1 VNGEIAVRE
10 RRPGEGAE
18 LARSWVDAGRYYA
31 ALAPDTFQVPETDGL
46 AEYLDRFDDDGD
58 AGPDVLR
65 LVAEVDGT
73 VVGTAVGRVLR
84 PVEGAH
90 YQLQRE
96 FAETRLHV
104 DAVVIEEAYR
114 RRGVGE
120 SLMNALEAWGRTRGA
135 TVSLLDT
142 YPESALSLPFF
153 TERMGYDRRSVRLWK
168 RL

>member
-1 VNGEIAVRE
+1 VTVEITVRE

-31 ALAPDTFQVPETDGL
+31 ELAPDTFQVPRADGL
-46 AEYLDRFDDDGD
+46 AEYLDRFDDDDGQ
-58 AGPDVLR
+58 DVLR

-84 PVEGAH
+84 PIDGAH

-96 FAETRLHV
+96 FAETRLYV

-120 SLMNALEAWGRTRGA
+120 SLMNALETWARGRGA
-135 TVSLLDT
+135 SVSLLDT

>member
-1 VNGEIAVRE
+1 VSGELSIRE

-31 ALAPDTFQVPETDGL
+31 ALAPDTFQVPATDGL
-46 AEYLDRFDDDGD
+46 AEYLDRFDDDDEG
-58 AGPDVLR
+58 DVLR
-65 LVAEVDGT
+65 LVAEVDGR
-73 VVGTAVGRVLR
+73 VVGTAVGRVMR

-96 FAETRLHV
+96 FADTRLYV

-120 SLMNALEAWGRTRGA
+120 GLMNALEAWGRTRGA

>member
-1 VNGEIAVRE
+1 VTGEITVRAH
-10 RRPGEGAE
+10 RRGDSSE
-18 LARSWVDAGRYYA
+18 LARAWLDAGRYYA
-31 ALAPDTFQVPETDGL
+31 ELAPHTFQVPDTDGL
-46 AEYLDRFDDDGD
+46 EEYLARGDDEPDE
-58 AGPDVLR
+58 PDVLR
-65 LVAEVDGT
+65 LVAEVDGR
-73 VVGTAVGRVLR
+73 VVGAAAGRILR
-84 PVEGAH
+84 PMEGAR

-96 FAETRLHV
+96 FAETRLVV

-120 SLMNALEAWGRTRGA
+120 RLMAALEAWGRDQGA
-135 TVSLLDT
+135 GVSLLDT

>member
-1 VNGEIAVRE
+1 MTGEDTIR
-10 RRPGEGAE
+10 RHRPGDAAE
-18 LARSWVDAGRYYA
+18 LAQGWLDAGRYYA
-31 ALAPDTFQVPETDGL
+31 ALAPDTFQVPESQGL
-46 AEYLDRFDDDGD
+46 AEYLAREEVAPDE
-58 AGPDVLR
+58 PDVLR
-65 LVAEVDGT
+65 LVAEVDGR
-73 VVGTAVGRVLR
+73 VVGSAAARVVR
-84 PVEGAH
+84 PQPGAG

-96 FAETRLHV
+96 FAETRLLV

-120 SLMNALEAWGRTRGA
+120 RLMDSVEAWGREQGA
-135 TVSLLDT
+135 SVSLLDT

>member
-1 VNGEIAVRE
+1 MNGGISIRE

-31 ALAPDTFQVPETDGL
+31 ELAPDTFQVPATDGL
-46 AEYLDRFDDDGD
+46 AEYLDRFDDGD
-58 AGPDVLR
+58 EGDVLR
-65 LVAEVDGT
+65 LVAEVDGR

-84 PVEGAH
+84 PVEGAT

-120 SLMNALEAWGRTRGA
+120 SLMNALETWARGRGA
-135 TVSLLDT
+135 SVSLLDT

>member
-1 VNGEIAVRE
+1 VTGEITVRA
-10 RRPGEGAE
+10 RRPGDAAE
-18 LARSWVDAGRYYA
+18 LARAWLDAGRYYA
-31 ALAPDTFQVPETDGL
+31 GLAPDTFQVPETDGL
-46 AEYLDRFDDDGD
+46 AEFLGRVEAEAGD
-58 AGPDVLR
+58 ADVLR
-65 LVAEVDGT
+65 LVAEVDGR
-73 VVGTAVGRVLR
+73 VVGAAAGRVVR
-84 PVEGAH
+84 PMQGAG

-96 FAETRLHV
+96 FAETRLLV

-120 SLMNALEAWGRTRGA
+120 RLMDGLEAWGREQGA
-135 TVSLLDT
+135 SMSLLDT

>member
-1 VNGEIAVRE
+1 VSGEISVRE

-31 ALAPDTFQVPETDGL
+31 ELAPDTFQVPATDGL
-46 AEYLDRFDDDGD
+46 AEYLDRLDDDD
-58 AGPDVLR
+58 ERDVLR
-65 LVAEVDGT
+65 LVAEVDGA

-120 SLMNALEAWGRTRGA
+120 SLMNALEAWGRARGA
-135 TVSLLDT
+135 SVSLLDT

>member
-1 VNGEIAVRE
+1 VTGEITVRAH
-10 RRPGEGAE
+10 RPGDSAE
-18 LARSWVDAGRYYA
+18 LARAWLDAGRYYA

-46 AEYLDRFDDDGD
+46 PEYLGRSDDEPGD
-58 AGPDVLR
+58 PDVLR
-65 LVAEVDGT
+65 LVAEVDGR
-73 VVGTAVGRVLR
+73 VVGAAAARILR
-84 PVEGAH
+84 PLDGAR

-104 DAVVIEEAYR
+104 DVVVIEETYR

-120 SLMNALEAWGRTRGA
+120 RLMDAVEAWGREQGA
-135 TVSLLDT
+135 SVSLLDT

>member
-1 VNGEIAVRE
+1 MTGEITVRE

-18 LARSWVDAGRYYA
+18 LARAWVDAGRYYA
-31 ALAPDTFQVPETDGL
+31 GLAPDTFQVPETDGL
-46 AEYLDRFDDDGD
+46 AEYLDRFDDDD
-58 AGPDVLR
+58 ERDVLR
-65 LVAEVDGT
+65 LVAEVDGS

-96 FAETRLHV
+96 FAETRLYV

-120 SLMNALEAWGRTRGA
+120 SLMNAVEAWGRERGA

>member
-1 VNGEIAVRE
+1 MTGKITVRP

-18 LARSWVDAGRYYA
+18 LARAWVDAGRYYA
-31 ALAPDTFQVPETDGL
+31 GLAPETFQVPEAVGL
-46 AEYLDRFDDDGD
+46 AEYLDRAEVAGDD
-58 AGPDVLR
+58 PDVLR
-65 LVAEVDGT
+65 VVAEVGGR
-73 VVGTAVGRVLR
+73 VVGAAAGRIER
-84 PVEGAH
+84 PVEGAR
-90 YQLQRE
+90 YQLQRQ
-96 FAETRLHV
+96 FSETRLFV
-104 DAVVIEEAYR
+104 DVVVVEEAYR

-120 SLMNALEAWGRTRGA
+120 QLMATLEDWGRRQGA

>member
-1 VNGEIAVRE
+1 MTVEITVRE

-31 ALAPDTFQVPETDGL
+31 ELAPDTFQVPRADGL
-46 AEYLDRFDDDGD
+46 AQYLDRFDDDDGQ
-58 AGPDVLR
+58 DVLR

-84 PVEGAH
+84 PIDGAH

-96 FAETRLHV
+96 FAETRLYV

-120 SLMNALEAWGRTRGA
+120 SLMNALERWARGRGA